1 MPKKDIKISF
11 MPVVKTMI
19 DQENVFQDFINS
31 IDNQIMPS
39 SLIDDISS
47 KYWLMYGSSKEGL
60 NNHIKYQKFWI
71 IINKKFLF
79 QMF

>member
-1 MPKKDIKISF
+1 
-11 MPVVKTMI
+11 
-19 DQENVFQDFINS
+19 
-31 IDNQIMPS
+31 MPS

-60 NNHIKYQKFWI
+60 NKPYKISKIWI

-79 QMF
+79 QNV

>member
-1 MPKKDIKISF
+1 
-11 MPVVKTMI
+11 MI

-31 IDNQIMPS
+31 IDNQYMPS

-60 NNHIKYQKFWI
+60 NKPYKISKILDHNQQEISISKCFKA
-71 IINKKFLF
+71 KPVLTDLP
-79 QMF
+79 